1 MYSDNFIGTSKE
13 DEENLIER
21 QLLISDF
28 DDSTKSTDCSNKNSS
43 LFELGVGAKREQTQ
57 REVCNSI
64 PTDIM
69 NRFMYPCC
77 KVVNYEKTLIK
88 DSIVWKLAER
98 EDMQCK

>member
-43 LFELGVGAKREQTQ
+43 LFELGVGAKREQT
-57 REVCNSI
+57 
-64 PTDIM
+64 
-69 NRFMYPCC
+69 
-77 KVVNYEKTLIK
+77 
-88 DSIVWKLAER
+88 
-98 EDMQCK
+98 